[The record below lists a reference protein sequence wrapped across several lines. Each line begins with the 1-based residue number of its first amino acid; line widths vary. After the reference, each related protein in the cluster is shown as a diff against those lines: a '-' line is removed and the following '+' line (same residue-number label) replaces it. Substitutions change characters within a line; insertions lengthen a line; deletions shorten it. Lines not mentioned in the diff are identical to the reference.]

1 MSEILI
7 IARVRIHEF
16 DVPIVTDYYFNV
28 KERLSLVEGSYGLSV
43 WRDERDRESFLVIYD
58 YENLEAAER
67 GLVAITEVQT
77 HAETQA
83 ADFRPADVQ
92 RVRIVKYSGKRLAQT
107 TTTACL
113 SMSQRVSDPGYSPE
127 LLEEIDRIFSELQY
141 LPGYLGSV
149 YGTNDV
155 LDEEVF
161 GIVTLKSREAFLGSL
176 PRNMKTYQIALF
188 SRFY

>member
-1 MSEILI
+1 
-7 IARVRIHEF
+7 
-16 DVPIVTDYYFNV
+16 
-28 KERLSLVEGSYGLSV
+28 
-43 WRDERDRESFLVIYD
+43 
-58 YENLEAAER
+58 
-67 GLVAITEVQT
+67 
-77 HAETQA
+77 
-83 ADFRPADVQ
+83 
-92 RVRIVKYSGKRLAQT
+92 
-107 TTTACL
+107 
-113 SMSQRVSDPGYSPE
+113 MSQRVSDPGYSPE